1 MKVRKALKRLNKIEA
16 LLSDVIGGLTKNSNG
31 TGNMLE
37 SAKETILRAK
47 TELESKS
54 SSSAAKKP
62 PAKSEA
68 PRARRL
74 TPEGRRRISLAAKKR
89 WADARRKG
97 VSQLK
102 NRPLQKT
109 A

>member
-16 LLSDVIGGLTKNSNG
+16 LLSDVIGGLTKNSSG

-47 TELESKS
+47 TELESKP
-54 SSSAAKKP
+54 SASATKKP
-62 PAKSEA
+62 PAKAEA

-89 WADARRKG
+89 PADARRKG
-97 VSQLK
+97 MRHVK
-102 NRPLQKT
+102 NGPLQKS